1 MVMILDLVDAMG
13 SDLNNN
19 ILSPT
24 CPVFHWPQHS
34 FLIEHFRGNKP
45 TLSSELQLHL
55 ENLEIF
61 SEEET
66 TNTVDDKISS
76 AARKC
81 GLMARKKI
89 WFTFDIFLSRNRPGL
104 LSDPEAG
111 LPKRK
116 RKRRGKRKSKKEK
129 PIYEEVTQDDDN
141 EEEVSKD
148 DIIGYSMTENILPIL
163 EEELFVRAI

>member
-1 MVMILDLVDAMG
+1 MVMKLDHMDAMGSG

-34 FLIEHFRGNKP
+34 FLIEHFRDNRP
-45 TLSSELQLHL
+45 TLCSELQAHL

-66 TNTVDDKISS
+66 TNTVDGKISS

-81 GLMARKKI
+81 GLVARKKI

-116 RKRRGKRKSKKEK
+116 RKRRGKRKNKKGK
-129 PIYEEVTQDDDN
+129 PEDEEVTQDG
-141 EEEVSKD
+141 EVSKD
-148 DIIGYSMTENILPIL
+148 DIIGHSMTDNILPIL
-163 EEELFVRAI
+163 EEEIFVRAI

>member
-1 MVMILDLVDAMG
+1 MG
-13 SDLNNN
+13 S
-19 ILSPT
+19 
-24 CPVFHWPQHS
+24 
-34 FLIEHFRGNKP
+34 
-45 TLSSELQLHL
+45 
-55 ENLEIF
+55 LEIF

-66 TNTVDDKISS
+66 TNTVDGKISS

-116 RKRRGKRKSKKEK
+116 RKRRGKRKSKKGK
-129 PIYEEVTQDDDN
+129 PID
-141 EEEVSKD
+141 EEVSKD
-148 DIIGYSMTENILPIL
+148 DIISHSMTENILPIL
-163 EEELFVRAI
+163 EEELFIRAI